1 MVNSVQGLDS
11 NTEYKMLVVTE
22 EDTIKA
28 QEILREIGFNRR
40 PHNLT
45 TDMMKKDYGDNYV
58 IGSLYFS
65 DSGWIS
71 CSSKT
76 SNHYCEV
83 DEYEEITYEELLE
96 IYNTFKEDKM
106 ILTAQEAKQA
116 WCDGKGLMYSWLGE
130 DWCNVD
136 GYTELRLFD
145 DEEYKFKLKPITVN
159 INGVEYSD
167 KQEAYDAFMK
177 IHSEM

>member
-1 MVNSVQGLDS
+1 
-11 NTEYKMLVVTE
+11 
-22 EDTIKA
+22 
-28 QEILREIGFNRR
+28 
-40 PHNLT
+40 
-45 TDMMKKDYGDNYV
+45 
-58 IGSLYFS
+58 
-65 DSGWIS
+65 
-71 CSSKT
+71 
-76 SNHYCEV
+76 
-83 DEYEEITYEELLE
+83 
-96 IYNTFKEDKM
+96 
-106 ILTAQEAKQA
+106 
-116 WCDGKGLMYSWLGE
+116 MYSWLGE